1 MENNKG
7 MGVWLKAYLQVCR
20 FEYLPGEA
28 VALLVPFFLAAGS
41 VWRMLSLPVIEAYT
55 IFILLYLTGF
65 TTNALADREIDSKYA
80 TFKSKIPNAVE
91 IIGVNR
97 LKVIILLHV
106 LVAVGLAIHLSIII
120 SDLLPIILVAIGILL
135 GLGYSLK
142 PFHFKVRGVWHGIAL
157 ATAAFFIPFFFLIYI
172 VGGGI
177 SPQMIVFIVGFT
189 FVHYGMEFGNQAID
203 YLEDKEEGVRTP
215 PVRWGL
221 SYSLAVAMW
230 CAIVGMLIEAPSLYY
245 IVLARTS
252 SWILSP
258 TITYLVLQ
266 SVLIAGYIIPLHG
279 LLKMYRSTKKL
290 GEHRCMPVLHKT
302 CKYAR
307 WQLSGISGL
316 MVVSLILFAIGQTSI
331 PMQNNGM
338 VFDVEIPSK
347 PTVEYYVNTRG
358 VCMANIT
365 FIIENDGTCVI
376 NPGEVYILI
385 TADCPPGFHKSMRM
399 VMERELNVG
408 SAMNISASI
417 DVHDV
422 DDTELL
428 IELYHLNDSKVL
440 DRVIIPRSTNIY
452 IYNTSIQ
459 YETKVT
465 GRVANIS
472 ATVYNCYGVVEPG
485 ELKIEVKYYT
495 QDGVLRGI
503 NSVNNDD
510 VIANNTVWKENIR
523 VNVPPTP
530 DLIFDVTLCMGSKIL
545 DSCVLVC

>member
-1 MENNKG
+1 
-7 MGVWLKAYLQVCR
+7 
-20 FEYLPGEA
+20 
-28 VALLVPFFLAAGS
+28 
-41 VWRMLSLPVIEAYT
+41 
-55 IFILLYLTGF
+55 
-65 TTNALADREIDSKYA
+65 
-80 TFKSKIPNAVE
+80 
-91 IIGVNR
+91 
-97 LKVIILLHV
+97 
-106 LVAVGLAIHLSIII
+106 
-120 SDLLPIILVAIGILL
+120 
-135 GLGYSLK
+135 
-142 PFHFKVRGVWHGIAL
+142 
-157 ATAAFFIPFFFLIYI
+157 
-172 VGGGI
+172 
-177 SPQMIVFIVGFT
+177 
-189 FVHYGMEFGNQAID
+189 
-203 YLEDKEEGVRTP
+203 
-215 PVRWGL
+215 
-221 SYSLAVAMW
+221 
-230 CAIVGMLIEAPSLYY
+230 
-245 IVLARTS
+245 
-252 SWILSP
+252 
-258 TITYLVLQ
+258 
-266 SVLIAGYIIPLHG
+266 
-279 LLKMYRSTKKL
+279 
-290 GEHRCMPVLHKT
+290 
-302 CKYAR
+302 
-307 WQLSGISGL
+307 
-316 MVVSLILFAIGQTSI
+316 
-331 PMQNNGM
+331 
-338 VFDVEIPSK
+338 
-347 PTVEYYVNTRG
+347 
-358 VCMANIT
+358 
-365 FIIENDGTCVI
+365 
-376 NPGEVYILI
+376 
-385 TADCPPGFHKSMRM
+385 